1 MHTTRAFRALTVAA
15 GAAVLAACTLGDP
28 DGEGAAP
35 AAGAAGGE
43 SAEHTFVAGTGTVPH
58 LNPQIIVSPSID
70 MVTGGM
76 YEALVRLTD
85 TYEVVPWLAR
95 DWEIADGGRRVTLTL
110 EEGVTWHDGEPFTA
124 EDVVFNIE
132 ELVPYQAYGAGLVE
146 SIDTV
151 EAPDDHTVVM
161 TFAEPYGPV
170 MEVLSLQRMLPKH
183 LYEGTDYLDNP
194 ANMAPVGTGPF
205 EFENFAEGQEISMR
219 AYEDYWKGEVEV
231 DRLIYVIQ
239 NDTNAGA
246 LSLIA
251 GDTMVGGVGQ
261 GMLEQVRAAE
271 HLELTQ
277 RGQLPRQFIF
287 TMNADVPEL
296 QDPEVR
302 RLVYQSVNR
311 SQVAEVAL
319 PEISYEP
326 TSMYP
331 DELGWID
338 PGIDY
343 REEFPYDP
351 DAINARLD
359 ELGYGR
365 DENGNRF
372 SLRLHLM
379 SMTAEARAVGA
390 VIESSMA
397 EVGIAVELVGEET
410 NVFMENVYQ
419 RRDFD
424 TAIVEATLGVDPSLG
439 ITRWYH
445 CLSEPVDAENPSG
458 ICDEQLQEAVDAALQ
473 TTDQA
478 ERAEHFRTVQERAA
492 EVMMAGPLVFH
503 TPFSAYNSAEWEGL
517 GSPDGLT
524 GGADWTAVSPR
535 E

>member
-1 MHTTRAFRALTVAA
+1 
-15 GAAVLAACTLGDP
+15 
-28 DGEGAAP
+28 
-35 AAGAAGGE
+35 
-43 SAEHTFVAGTGTVPH
+43 
-58 LNPQIIVSPSID
+58 
-70 MVTGGM
+70 
-76 YEALVRLTD
+76 
-85 TYEVVPWLAR
+85 
-95 DWEIADGGRRVTLTL
+95 
-110 EEGVTWHDGEPFTA
+110 
-124 EDVVFNIE
+124 
-132 ELVPYQAYGAGLVE
+132 
-146 SIDTV
+146 
-151 EAPDDHTVVM
+151 
-161 TFAEPYGPV
+161 
-170 MEVLSLQRMLPKH
+170 
-183 LYEGTDYLDNP
+183 
-194 ANMAPVGTGPF
+194 
-205 EFENFAEGQEISMR
+205 
-219 AYEDYWKGEVEV
+219 
-231 DRLIYVIQ
+231 
-239 NDTNAGA
+239 
-246 LSLIA
+246 
-251 GDTMVGGVGQ
+251 
-261 GMLEQVRAAE
+261 
-271 HLELTQ
+271 
-277 RGQLPRQFIF
+277 
-287 TMNADVPEL
+287 NADVPEL

-503 TPFSAYNSAEWEGL
+503 TPFSAYNSAEREGL
-517 GSPDGLT
+517 GGPDGVT